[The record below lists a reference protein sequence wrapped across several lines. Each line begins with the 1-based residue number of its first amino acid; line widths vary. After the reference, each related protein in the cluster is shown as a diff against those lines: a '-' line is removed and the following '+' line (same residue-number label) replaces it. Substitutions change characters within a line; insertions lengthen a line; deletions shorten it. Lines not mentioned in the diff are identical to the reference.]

1 MTEMLDR
8 QLLDS
13 AKFIHTDKSIITIND
28 MAKKNNINVETL
40 KDQIIKMILDGIIIY
55 EGIDEGNYPI
65 LRMK

>member
-1 MTEMLDR
+1 MTELLDR

-13 AKFIHTDKSIITIND
+13 AKLIHSDGTIITINNL
-28 MAKKNNINVETL
+28 AKKNNIAVESL
-40 KDQIIKMILDGIIIY
+40 KDQIVKMILDGIIKY